1 MTSTAAAHSSCRQI
15 APLLEAF
22 GDEELTSDKLLEVE
36 QHLVDC
42 TTCTERV
49 RLNQSLHLSLR
60 SAVRSAAPVSASFE
74 ERIAA
79 ALRAEAAREDVIDGA
94 VEHEAVH
101 SRMLSWRTVV
111 PVAAAAALT
120 LVWAGSTSKQQA
132 QNNNGASYAQ
142 ADTADQLLEELVD
155 HHMNARR
162 PQVTEASMLTQFEPE
177 VGVPLTLPSLKDYGA
192 RFEGGSVVPVSNQ
205 HAASLRYTMGGHRV
219 TLYVYNSSRVPIET
233 RLKPITVRNEPVYV
247 GSRRGVSIAATEHR
261 GVGYAIAAD
270 LNDDESAELVA
281 AVY

>member
-1 MTSTAAAHSSCRQI
+1 MTSTSAAHSSCRQI

-49 RLNQSLHLSLR
+49 RLNQSLHLSVR
-60 SAVRSAAPVSASFE
+60 SAVRNAAPVSASFE

-79 ALRAEAAREDVIDGA
+79 ALRAEANREEVIDGA

-120 LVWAGSTSKQQA
+120 LVWAGSAGKQQA
-132 QNNNGASYAQ
+132 QNNK
-142 ADTADQLLEELVD
+142 QL
-155 HHMNARR
+155 
-162 PQVTEASMLTQFEPE
+162 
-177 VGVPLTLPSLKDYGA
+177 
-192 RFEGGSVVPVSNQ
+192 
-205 HAASLRYTMGGHRV
+205 
-219 TLYVYNSSRVPIET
+219 
-233 RLKPITVRNEPVYV
+233 
-247 GSRRGVSIAATEHR
+247 
-261 GVGYAIAAD
+261 
-270 LNDDESAELVA
+270 
-281 AVY
+281 